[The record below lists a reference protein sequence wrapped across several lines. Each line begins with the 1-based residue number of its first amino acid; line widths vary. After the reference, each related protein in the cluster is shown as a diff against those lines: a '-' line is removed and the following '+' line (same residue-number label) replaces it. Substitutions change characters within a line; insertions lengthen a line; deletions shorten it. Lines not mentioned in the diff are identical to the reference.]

1 MEKIMSGEEV
11 EFKKLPEEFNEAIIG
26 VTYEQN
32 AVMYSIERIL
42 EVLMIKQNLPMDEA
56 IEHFNFNMGNAKGEG
71 MPQYTWTEEYEHLL
85 Q

>member
-1 MEKIMSGEEV
+1 MSGEEV
-11 EFKKLPEEFNEAIIG
+11 EFKKLPEEYNEAIIG

-56 IEHFNFNMGNAKGEG
+56 IEHFDFNMGNAKGEG
-71 MPQYTWTEEYEHLL
+71 MPQFTWTEEYDHLL
-85 Q
+85 E